1 MVLNEDKALEAEAI
15 IKELSLF
22 SFSKEDLASGKI
34 EDISRFEVLM
44 SRYASLKNNPELKAL
59 VSQLEDKYQIPKT
72 VSANVET
79 YNQLRKELL
88 SAKELEEF
96 NDREQMLLRTNET
109 VDISQLSTAEQIDR
123 LAKQWQAVEKAARNY
138 NQAKKELQKA
148 DKKLADNYHKKPSD
162 RRGIIFAVCITR
174 GKEGTQK
181 FIKENLP
188 SELQSNAQKHLK
200 EIENLIQQNGG
211 VPPRLTREETGRLL
225 FPSDEQHHQNMGK
238 DVHVSVSAEG
248 AENLLASVRCYANN
262 DRASAIFCNTFG
274 VLNKNYGNANT
285 EAQQQIGSLNVPSD
299 VVVAMKIAFPDL
311 MKQGNTSLTVGP
323 WLNQINQELMKVPQ
337 GNVTNRL
344 QQASDGKEQRFSGV
358 SARLDGLQEGRLD
371 QNKGVSTV
379 KETFKLR

>member
-174 GKEGTQK
+174 GKEDTQK

-225 FPSDEQHHQNMGK
+225 FPSDNQSK
-238 DVHVSVSAEG
+238 SKKSVSVSLSGEG
-248 AENLLASVRCYANN
+248 LESVLTSTRCYANN
-262 DRASAIFCNTFG
+262 DMASAIFCNTFR
-274 VLNKNYGNANT
+274 VLNENYGNANT

-371 QNKGVSTV
+371 QNKSVSTV